1 MMLFKEIVRH
11 NTTDFRKRYKEKYKN
26 EICRS
31 EQKNINNE

>member
-26 EICRS
+26 EIYVAMSR
-31 EQKNINNE
+31 KI